1 MCWQWRRQ
9 ICVHRHNKP
18 CRKEHCR
25 GVRWYVLRVS
35 AYGNKDLPLSA
46 SDVDDAVKVSNIS
59 TPFTCWHTRNVSCFL
74 YFFHESPD
82 RMGWDLIPGES
93 SESWRSRC
101 RCFEKILER
110 KTKFIKSLASKG
122 TRLIFRQSI
131 PKLKK
136 KSWVILHLSDP
147 AAPQKRCSAAEF
159 LFLSRVVHFT
169 KQSISIKKRKESKKK
184 QVAGCL
190 KSCQCE
196 RESPD
201 MQPE

>member
-1 MCWQWRRQ
+1 MFQHRSCKKCTVGNVTIASLWRKSNCELRAKCRNRADFPPRLRLVALRPLLFAAVLLCWQWRRQ

-18 CRKEHCR
+18 CREQHCR

-35 AYGNKDLPLSA
+35 AYVHKDLPLLA
-46 SDVDDAVKVSNIS
+46 SDVNAAVKVSYIS
-59 TPFTCWHTRNVSCFL
+59 TAFTCWHTSNVSYFF
-74 YFFHESPD
+74 YFFHDSPD

-122 TRLIFRQSI
+122 TRLIFHQSI

-136 KSWVILHLSDP
+136 NHES
-147 AAPQKRCSAAEF
+147 F
-159 LFLSRVVHFT
+159 FT
-169 KQSISIKKRKESKKK
+169 
-184 QVAGCL
+184 
-190 KSCQCE
+190 
-196 RESPD
+196 
-201 MQPE
+201 